1 MKKKVAVALMLCVVM
16 ALVAVPCLAS
26 STPPPVTTS
35 DIAGVMTPVTNQFS
49 VSNIIEFLGYII
61 GACIGLVFL
70 WWAIRKA
77 WRAIMAAATR
87 GKARM

>member
-1 MKKKVAVALMLCVVM
+1 MKKKLVIGLVLCM
-16 ALVAVPCLAS
+16 AFAILAVPCFAS
-26 STPPPVTTS
+26 ATPPPVTTS

-49 VSNIIEFLGYII
+49 VANIIEFLGYII